1 MSFRAAMKHW
11 YDPAAIPICKRTP
24 DLDVVIGTAMGGAT
38 WYLSRLARGP
48 DIVWDRHNNPQPW
61 NDVKQGSVNQEFPN
75 GSYKRDKL

>member
-11 YDPAAIPICKRTP
+11 YDPAAIPIY
-24 DLDVVIGTAMGGAT
+24 VVIGGAMGGAT

-61 NDVKQGSVNQEFPN
+61 NDVKPGQNTKLMSVNQKFPN
-75 GSYKRDKL
+75 GDYKRDKL